1 MERIIHETFE
11 GWVGETENNGED
23 GAREVAEE
31 RGPDSWERPVFAA
44 SNDDVEIVSKLVA
57 LSICQYGPKG
67 TECRFLESSPSRT
80 QGSIRWTEFCPS

>member
-1 MERIIHETFE
+1 VRDNESHDMERIIHETFE

-57 LSICQYGPKG
+57 LSICQYGLIGMSVDILQKL
-67 TECRFLESSPSRT
+67 TE
-80 QGSIRWTEFCPS
+80 